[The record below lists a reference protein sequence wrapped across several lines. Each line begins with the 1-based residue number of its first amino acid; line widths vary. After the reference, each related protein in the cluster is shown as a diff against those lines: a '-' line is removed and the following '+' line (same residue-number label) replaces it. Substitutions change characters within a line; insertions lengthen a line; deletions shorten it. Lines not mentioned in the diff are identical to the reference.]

1 MLKTAKVFIWIGII
15 CQFFLIYPIVVGIIA
30 LQKLN
35 DARRKEEIQAISIL
49 TLLFCN
55 MIGGIIMLTMTDKD
69 LSYNRYFKPTSFAK
83 GQATNQPYVILH
95 KVLCLAILGVVLLS
109 YLFSMIPLIN
119 YGDAFIPFI
128 LTFVLI
134 VASIIFV
141 VLVFSKRKNNKLCA
155 FISLVIVGLS
165 IAVITLSILHS
176 CGLALIDGS
185 PYDMPDLDILIGCIV
200 CSGIIIIMSGI
211 MFFTLIKDKTGNS
224 SVKVEENSTTTL
236 CYGIEAELEEVKS
249 LFEKGLLNEQDYNL
263 AKQEIIKKYYN

>member
-69 LSYNRYFKPTSFAK
+69 LSYNRYFKPTSLAK
-83 GQATNQPYVILH
+83 GQTTNQPYVLLH

-128 LTFVLI
+128 FPFVSPKCFKFL
-134 VASIIFV
+134 A
-141 VLVFSKRKNNKLCA
+141 VFS
-155 FISLVIVGLS
+155 
-165 IAVITLSILHS
+165 
-176 CGLALIDGS
+176 
-185 PYDMPDLDILIGCIV
+185 
-200 CSGIIIIMSGI
+200 
-211 MFFTLIKDKTGNS
+211 
-224 SVKVEENSTTTL
+224 TT
-236 CYGIEAELEEVKS
+236 CR
-249 LFEKGLLNEQDYNL
+249 
-263 AKQEIIKKYYN
+263 